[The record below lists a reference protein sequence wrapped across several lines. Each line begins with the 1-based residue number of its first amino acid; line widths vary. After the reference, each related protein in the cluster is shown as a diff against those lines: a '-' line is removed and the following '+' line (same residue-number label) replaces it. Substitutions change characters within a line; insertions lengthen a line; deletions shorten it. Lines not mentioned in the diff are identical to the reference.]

1 MKRTIF
7 TILATLLI
15 SFSFA
20 QNYEQQIAKAEEFVS
35 KKDFCNAYEIFKPL
49 LIDSNQGTIYDYY
62 YASLSAVNCKKDED
76 ALNWL
81 NVAAEKGLGLKDGE
95 IDFIKKDKNFK
106 ELKSTEKWAS
116 IINTM
121 QNKFADKKLIEE
133 AKSKKWVS
141 TITKNAIQ
149 QKKSKFNTADSGFAL
164 YYSSAENINVPYLVF
179 VPKNYNANKPTKAI
193 IYLHGGINSTENF
206 NFDKPEITQEPIF
219 KVADHFNSIIIYP
232 FGKKDFGWMNQKK
245 AFQNIYKILTQ
256 VKSTYNI
263 DKKNIYLGGMS
274 NGGTATFWF
283 ASQRPSIFTG
293 FYAISANPK
302 LEIGNINFNFDKPF
316 YEIHTK
322 DDSVFKFDD
331 VEKIYNTNKS
341 RNWHF
346 ESIANGDHGIIYQQ
360 NGNEV
365 LENLLKELIENKN
378 AR

>member
-1 MKRTIF
+1 M
-7 TILATLLI
+7 
-15 SFSFA
+15 
-20 QNYEQQIAKAEEFVS
+20 E
-35 KKDFCNAYEIFKPL
+35 
-49 LIDSNQGTIYDYY
+49 
-62 YASLSAVNCKKDED
+62 
-76 ALNWL
+76 
-81 NVAAEKGLGLKDGE
+81 
-95 IDFIKKDKNFK
+95 
-106 ELKSTEKWAS
+106 
-116 IINTM
+116 
-121 QNKFADKKLIEE
+121 
-133 AKSKKWVS
+133 
-141 TITKNAIQ
+141 
-149 QKKSKFNTADSGFAL
+149 
-164 YYSSAENINVPYLVF
+164 
-179 VPKNYNANKPTKAI
+179 
-193 IYLHGGINSTENF
+193 
-206 NFDKPEITQEPIF
+206 F

-232 FGKKDFGWMNQKK
+232 FGKKDFGWMNQNK
-245 AFQNIYKILTQ
+245 AFENIYKILNQ